1 MQYLTLEM
9 AKALT
14 DSFREVA
21 ERDSLVRR
29 VRRIRRGERRA

>member
-14 DSFREVA
+14 DSFREAA
-21 ERDSLVRR
+21 ERDRIVRR
-29 VRRIRRGERRA
+29 VRRQRRRRA

>member
-1 MQYLTLEM
+1 MQYLTPEM

-21 ERDSLVRR
+21 EKDRLVRR
-29 VRRIRRGERRA
+29 VRRHRRGERRA